1 MVSIGS
7 IAKLLMP
14 SPTQPNIITETVVI
28 QASAAIVWQYLT
40 VPSLMTQWMLDT
52 EMTMAIMTNWQ
63 VGSPILM
70 QGTLHGI
77 AFENYGTVLHYEPEK
92 LLQYTHL
99 SSLSQLPG
107 KPADFCKIAF
117 SLIPAVQETALTLT
131 ITNFPTF
138 AIFKHLE
145 LYWRVALVGLKKQI
159 EQYQIVLVNH
169 TRK

>member
-1 MVSIGS
+1 MISTI
-7 IAKLLMP
+7 
-14 SPTQPNIITETVVI
+14 QPDVITESVVI
-28 QASAAIVWQYLT
+28 HAPAAVVWQYLT
-40 VPSLMTQWMLDT
+40 VPDLMQQWMLDT
-52 EMTMAIMTNWQ
+52 AMTMAIMTNWQ

-77 AFENYGTVLHYEPEK
+77 AFENSGTVLHYEPTT
-92 LLQYTHL
+92 LLAYTHL

-117 SLIPAVQETALTLT
+117 SLIPAAQETALTLT